1 MKKFLWRKK
10 KMGSIFETA
19 MLVCFGFS
27 WPLNVIKAYKARSA
41 KGTSL
46 AFILLIITG
55 YLAGISA
62 KLINHQT
69 NYVLVVYLLNL
80 VIVLTNL
87 AIYFRNRSLDR
98 RTETM
103 SRDNTENEAVIL
115 FGGSADKEI
124 PVAEIAQSYDF
135 NFPMYNR
142 SFHGLSLRDAKKSF
156 SEKIETMN
164 PEAVILHIGADDLDL
179 FKKNSA
185 EFDIKYIDLI
195 SFIKS
200 GNKKRR
206 VALISNLDPV
216 NAHLFDE
223 MNRHIKAIADSEHCT
238 FVDINNAKL
247 WNPESTKELMSFM
260 YNVGFDQPLNVK
272 KPLGDISE
280 ILYSWAYQNG
290 VLHAL
295 ESKAV

>member
-1 MKKFLWRKK
+1 
-10 KMGSIFETA
+10 MGSIFETA

-142 SFHGLSLRDAKKSF
+142 SFHGLSLRDAKKAF
-156 SEKIETMN
+156 SEKIEVMN
-164 PEAVILHIGADDLDL
+164 PEAVILHIGSDDMDL

-195 SFIKS
+195 SYIKKE
-200 GNKKRR
+200 NKKRR
-206 VALISNLDPV
+206 VALISNLDPT
-216 NAHLFDE
+216 NGHCFDE

-238 FVDINNAKL
+238 FVDIENAKL

-260 YNVGFDQPLNVK
+260 YNIGFDQPLNVK
-272 KPLGDISE
+272 KPLADISE

>member
-142 SFHGLSLRDAKKSF
+142 SFHGLSLKDAKKSF

-179 FKKNSA
+179 FKRNSA

-260 YNVGFDQPLNVK
+260 YNIGFDQPLNVK

>member
-142 SFHGLSLRDAKKSF
+142 SFHGLSLKDAKKSF
-156 SEKIETMN
+156 SEKIEAMN

-260 YNVGFDQPLNVK
+260 YNIGFDQPLNVK

>member
-1 MKKFLWRKK
+1 
-10 KMGSIFETA
+10 MGSIFETA

-179 FKKNSA
+179 FKRNSA

-260 YNVGFDQPLNVK
+260 YNIGFDQPLNVK